1 MQVEPARLVELAA
14 SSESILSSMRQ
25 DWAAALADLTEACD
39 GLGDATGTANLAAA
53 YADSLADAAEV
64 VTALSATLGLGIAGL
79 VDAAQDAV
87 RADDAVAAELDRASH
102 LLGEGPFGIMPGPG
116 GR

>member
-14 SSESILSSMRQ
+14 SSEAVLGAMRQ
-25 DWAAALADLTEACD
+25 DWADAVADLAGACAA
-39 GLGDATGTANLAAA
+39 LGDATGTANLAAA
-53 YADSLADAAEV
+53 YADSLADAGEV
-64 VTALSATLGLGIAGL
+64 VSALTGALGLGISGL

-87 RADDAVAAELDRASH
+87 RTDDTVAAELERASH
-102 LLGEGPFGIMPGPG
+102 LLAEGPIGTMPGPG